1 MSESKALPVHFEIRV
16 VAAGWTIQ
24 MHMCVCVEM
33 QIQGKSEEKLKM
45 EEVGAR
51 IQYFTFQNVYHMYYI
66 S

>member
-1 MSESKALPVHFEIRV
+1 
-16 VAAGWTIQ
+16 

-33 QIQGKSEEKLKM
+33 QIQGKKEEKLKK

-51 IQYFTFQNVYHMYYI
+51 IQYFTFQNVYYI

>member
-16 VAAGWTIQ
+16 VAAGWTIP
-24 MHMCVCVEM
+24 MHTCVCVCVEM

-51 IQYFTFQNVYHMYYI
+51 IQYFTFQNVYYI